1 MQKRCIG
8 IQESEFA
15 NKEAKYLC
23 KISKNAKQD
32 GELRQ
37 ERQITTRKT
46 NHDKN
51 AERERQ
57 LPVPICETR
66 KRDKMGEKK

>member
-37 ERQITTRKT
+37 ERQITTRMP
-46 NHDKN
+46 NKN
-51 AERERQ
+51 ANCLCQFARQ
-57 LPVPICETR
+57 GSETR
-66 KRDKMGEKK
+66 WAKKNGVEMK

>member
-32 GELRQ
+32 GESRQ

-46 NHDKN
+46 NHDKKDKS
-51 AERERQ
+51 RQ
-57 LPVPICETR
+57 EC
-66 KRDKMGEKK
+66 

>member
-37 ERQITTRKT
+37 ERQITTRML
-46 NHDKN
+46 NKN
-51 AERERQ
+51 ANCLCQFARQ
-57 LPVPICETR
+57 GSETR
-66 KRDKMGEKK
+66 WAKKK